1 MHPDIAFSKLYK
13 LLQGSLEGKIKLNPE
28 SYSIKIEV
36 EDTFEDE
43 KEDEDSVNASAEI
56 EVELHETVE
65 DRNIYVAE
73 FSLVKGDFFLFSNIL
88 NEIKGAY
95 GKKWL

>member
-1 MHPDIAFSKLYK
+1 
-13 LLQGSLEGKIKLNPE
+13 
-28 SYSIKIEV
+28 
-36 EDTFEDE
+36 
-43 KEDEDSVNASAEI
+43 
-56 EVELHETVE
+56 
-65 DRNIYVAE
+65 VAE